1 MMISNSEVDNKE
13 GMCGQAESYA
23 LGATTAS
30 ERRAFERHLKNCLA
44 CKSEL
49 EAAANTLA
57 NAIPL
62 SAVDTEARSRFISK
76 LRELNASSS
85 SSEVVFSF
93 PGVLAKRASIMQW
106 QPAAG
111 LEGVWVKTLFDDTVR
126 KYRTTLVRLDS
137 GAHYP
142 SHKHAEVEEAYILEG
157 DLHFDAG
164 TLFAGDYCRAES
176 GSIHSSSYTENGCT
190 LLITTST
197 ADELSPAH

>member
-1 MMISNSEVDNKE
+1 MSSNLEMDNKE
-13 GMCGQAESYA
+13 SMCGQAESYA
-23 LGATTAS
+23 IGATTPS
-30 ERRAFERHLKNCLA
+30 ERTAFERHLKNCLA

-76 LRELNASSS
+76 LREVNASSS

-106 QPAAG
+106 QPAG
-111 LEGVWVKTLFDDTVR
+111 LEGVWVKTLFDDTAR
-126 KYRTTLVRLDS
+126 KYRTTLVRLES

-142 SHKHAEVEEAYILEG
+142 SHKHAEVEEAYVLEG

-197 ADELSPAH
+197 ADELLPAH